1 MINYIKSELYR
12 SIKNSNLKI
21 MFIIF
26 TVLIVAS
33 VLVLNYMMKV
43 DPTFRY
49 GNTRFSLGNV
59 YAQMTMIFTVIVA
72 FSAIMNDGEGNNTT
86 KQSISFGVSRN
97 NIYIGWFVVQ
107 AIVGILIYTIMS
119 ILLIVLSFLL
129 LEHSNVNEISI
140 FIRVTIGSA
149 TCLLA
154 VLAVTYFFSMNSKS
168 VVGAL
173 TLPIII
179 MVLIPSVLNIIGRK
193 ISLIKSIAY
202 YLPYNLVGYDSKLV
216 QSQSTIG
223 IVLPLIIGLIW
234 LVIFIFG
241 GIYLFNKKEIK

>member
-1 MINYIKSELYR
+1 
-12 SIKNSNLKI
+12 
-21 MFIIF
+21 
-26 TVLIVAS
+26 
-33 VLVLNYMMKV
+33 
-43 DPTFRY
+43 
-49 GNTRFSLGNV
+49 
-59 YAQMTMIFTVIVA
+59 
-72 FSAIMNDGEGNNTT
+72 
-86 KQSISFGVSRN
+86 
-97 NIYIGWFVVQ
+97 
-107 AIVGILIYTIMS
+107 
-119 ILLIVLSFLL
+119 
-129 LEHSNVNEISI
+129 
-140 FIRVTIGSA
+140 
-149 TCLLA
+149 
-154 VLAVTYFFSMNSKS
+154 MNSKS